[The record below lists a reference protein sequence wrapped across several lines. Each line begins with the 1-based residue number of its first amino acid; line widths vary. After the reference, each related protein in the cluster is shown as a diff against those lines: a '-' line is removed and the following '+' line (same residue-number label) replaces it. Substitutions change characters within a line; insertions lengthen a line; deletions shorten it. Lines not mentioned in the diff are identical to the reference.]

1 MTSISI
7 MTYMTHM
14 IIRVAMWVKSSLVMQ
29 MSPELEELDEQLYQ
43 IEDRRPIIGLVLCFL
58 FTILFIACLLCVL
71 HYKI

>member
-1 MTSISI
+1 
-7 MTYMTHM
+7 M